1 MPQIIEYLKK
11 TYDPLFK
18 ERVLEYMERL
28 SEKTLEELQNDVAW
42 CEKMA
47 LRTERRDAEGIF
59 RWHWILR
66 DSLEIFCDNMR
77 CPYRGPKKSLKWM
90 KTDHPKEFGCYVTAM
105 SHYDVQTLKE
115 WVECLKEKLE
125 KRAEEI

>member
-42 CEKMA
+42 CE
-47 LRTERRDAEGIF
+47 
-59 RWHWILR
+59 RWHEQNEGTQKGYFAGIG
-66 DSLEIFCDNMR
+66 F
-77 CPYRGPKKSLKWM
+77 
-90 KTDHPKEFGCYVTAM
+90 
-105 SHYDVQTLKE
+105 
-115 WVECLKEKLE
+115 
-125 KRAEEI
+125 